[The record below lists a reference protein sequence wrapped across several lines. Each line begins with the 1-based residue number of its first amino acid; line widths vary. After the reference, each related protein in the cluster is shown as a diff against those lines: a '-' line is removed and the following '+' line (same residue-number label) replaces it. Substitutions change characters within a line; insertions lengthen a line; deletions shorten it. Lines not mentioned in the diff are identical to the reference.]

1 MPKFDWTSEG
11 KVGATWNAHRLVL
24 RASQRDEK
32 EGEKGVN
39 SLQVRL
45 MDRLYE
51 DFHSKSRD
59 MSDNEYLAGVA
70 KEFSLFESE
79 EAAKKCWNRTTSSTS

>member
-11 KVGATWNAHRLVL
+11 RVGDTWNAHRLVL
-24 RASQRDEK
+24 RASQMDAK
-32 EGEKGVN
+32 SGEKGTE

-59 MSDNEYLAGVA
+59 MSDNAYLAGVA
-70 KEFSLFESE
+70 KELRCLSRGE
-79 EAAKKCWNRTTSSTS
+79 EAK